1 MFCVSIQGVNIL
13 RRLLTFCLLLALSVQ
28 GVALASQTAC
38 HARSGAPVQQ
48 ASDPHQQLTQH
59 TQHTRHT
66 HHRLAAQQH
75 HHALALE
82 AQHAPPDLATDSLM
96 QHACTPDTGC
106 NELLLG
112 SDSCVHHCAG
122 FALHAWVPL
131 DFSLPLAKPVW
142 VGILPSLHG
151 NATPRGLERPPRY
164 LPA

>member
-13 RRLLTFCLLLALSVQ
+13 HRLLTFCLLLALSVQ
-28 GVALASQTAC
+28 GVALASQAAC

-48 ASDPHQQLTQH
+48 ASAQPELQTQPTQH
-59 TQHTRHT
+59 HP
-66 HHRLAAQQH
+66 HRLAPQQH
-75 HHALALE
+75 HHALALD
-82 AQHAPPDLATDSLM
+82 AQLAHPDPATDSLM

-106 NELLLG
+106 NELQLG

-151 NATPRGLERPPRY
+151 NATLRGLERPPRY